1 MEHIQNPYEFLSQL
15 KDANGGG
22 GRVYIEVPCFEWICE
37 HRAWFDIFYEHVN
50 YFRRSDFNRMF
61 GIVVESGKLATLKQR
76 KRIPDNDIDFP
87 NDFADGTSPLNR
99 NPAV

>member
-1 MEHIQNPYEFLSQL
+1 
-15 KDANGGG
+15 
-22 GRVYIEVPCFEWICE
+22 
-37 HRAWFDIFYEHVN
+37 
-50 YFRRSDFNRMF
+50 MF